1 MGGSDS
7 TQVGEAAVY
16 CRVAHRRSPRQAGVD
31 QREARC
37 RELADRHGLH
47 VAPWRVFIDPLAT
60 SWARTDERDGRRPGW
75 DALLR
80 DLRTGPVTHVLIA
93 GTDELEQFHP
103 WDLAALLT
111 LADARDLVLLDPE
124 QEVDLNTPAARSA
137 LRERTRERCRRRE
150 DASGT
155 TRTAQS
161 RAAADGRPH
170 GGGRRAFGYTQ
181 SGHELVPDEAAV
193 VARIYH
199 WYLTDRSLSWIAR
212 ELTTERIPTAAG
224 GRWTSTKVAR
234 ILDAPR
240 YAALQVRQ
248 GEVLRDASGAYVP
261 GSWEPCVSLSQW
273 EAAQELRRSAELTT
287 RAERRPERH
296 YRLTG
301 LVRCGRCGR
310 RMVGE
315 TKNGYPMYGC
325 IGRSTGEGEPCH
337 RYISATR
344 LEELVDEHVLFALE
358 NAQLPSE
365 GTPAAVLDPK
375 TAEGR
380 DHDQARLA
388 ELPAPTAT
396 PEPQSTRE
404 HAALAARIRKENR
417 MVAVR
422 VPDAVG
428 PELTG
433 RHTRRNWHRLS
444 ASRRDDVRRF
454 LIAHIDI
461 GPVTGPRSV
470 FDPARVL
477 ILRHPD

>member
-1 MGGSDS
+1 MGGGGSA
-7 TQVGEAAVY
+7 QAGEAAVY

-37 RELADRHGLH
+37 RELADRHGVH

-60 SWARTDERDGRRPGW
+60 SWTRTGRRPGW

-80 DLRTGPVTHVLIA
+80 DLAAGPVTHVVLA
-93 GTDELEQFHP
+93 GIDELERFRP

-111 LADARDLVLLDPE
+111 LAERRGLTLLDPE
-124 QEVDLNTPAARSA
+124 QPADLNAPGARSA
-137 LRERTRERCRRRE
+137 LRERTQEQCRRRE
-150 DASGT
+150 GASGT

-161 RAAADGRPH
+161 QAAAEGRPH

-181 SGHELVPDEAAV
+181 AGYELVPDEAAV

-212 ELTTERIPTAAG
+212 ELTTARISTAAG

-234 ILDAPR
+234 IIDAPR
-240 YAALQVRQ
+240 YAALQVQQ
-248 GEVLRDASGAYVP
+248 GEALRDEGGAYVP
-261 GSWEPCVSLSQW
+261 GHWEPCVSLSQW
-273 EAAQELRRSAELTT
+273 EAAQELRRHAQFAT

-325 IGRSTGEGEPCH
+325 IGRSTSESEPCH
-337 RYISATR
+337 RYVSATR
-344 LEELVDEHVLFALE
+344 LEELVDERVLFVLE
-358 NAQLPSE
+358 NTRLSG
-365 GTPAAVLDPK
+365 GTPPVAVLDPK

-388 ELPAPTAT
+388 ELPS
-396 PEPQSTRE
+396 PQSHTSRE
-404 HAALAARIRKENR
+404 HAALAARIREENR

-422 VPDAVG
+422 VPDAVD

-433 RHTRRNWHRLS
+433 RHARRNWRRLS